1 MKNAFF
7 KKFGAI
13 WTALALA
20 CGAVAADVDVEVVVG
35 ETAAFQTSANVYR
48 RNAATLTVSTGTSR
62 NQVAIANAEAG
73 TYGTTASITP
83 SSTAKQT
90 FYVKGLAY
98 TSDKATV
105 TSTYKSSSN
114 SNTSDTYNIYV
125 AEGKHLTMQV
135 GDAAVSFTTPTV
147 SSRTYWNIHVVEGSD
162 VVDATMNTSIF
173 TSTSKTVTVTPKKAG
188 TAIVEVRSG
197 AAGSGGVL
205 RQKIYVTVTKE
216 PQTKDVA
223 LVQNDTVQFFFQ
235 CATRGGWHVKMNE
248 TAVEDKTDTQGGY
261 VSVTRSNAFT
271 ENVTDFNVTVWARR
285 TTAAGQKDVLTIT
298 DPAGNAYQYTFT
310 VGRCPAVDVSQ
321 GEKTLDPVRVCTAL
335 SGNAWTKTE
344 ADFDV
349 ASAEMTTTA
358 DAANVTITAKNTA
371 GEAAFT
377 ATTITV
383 SNHQASGTNCER
395 GAIYTLRVSTL
406 KPRPV
411 TLCEGDAAEIYFH
424 KTAATKWFLSV
435 NGNLVMDGSAIDGN
449 QMRLQL
455 TSAGSDTDAIL
466 TAETIKVGDGLN
478 KNGDLIVIS
487 TADGDDIYPYR
498 ANVLPAREVPVGMT
512 VDVDCYS
519 VTDKKPWSCDLM
531 PGADGYVTVD
541 CTAKTPDT
549 ASSKTTA
556 TITGVA
562 MTEEDGA
569 VVAVR
574 NNNYFSGQ
582 ADGQGGVYFLKTHVV
597 GVPKIPVYLSAG
609 VTMPVAFGNDKATE
623 ATTYAVSAGT
633 ATLSATDLVVADD
646 NKSFTLNLKADASAV
661 QGDTCELTVTTN
673 DAEFVKYNVIVM
685 QSITLEKG
693 TVAPGFLYGART
705 PWTTSSSNPE
715 VFGAQPVL
723 YNHLYSAEGRALNP
737 GDAVSLS
744 TNTTLSAGYWGIA
757 VRVYAVH
764 ESAYQVHTGTAENPA
779 EPVTFTL
786 EAPGVG
792 HDVTWHVGSNG
803 PDGKPARV
811 TVDLDQAAGS
821 SSVNVTITAKA
832 GAKGPETFEISN
844 GYYVER
850 VSVYVTDDTSDKP
863 THRRDS
869 AIQVLVGDYVDLPAI
884 ASSQDWTASIADS
897 TIVSVAPATPVS
909 AQAGEGDVTGA
920 AGEAI
925 RVTGLKVGTTYVSS
939 ELSDVIYIYTVQVLP
954 KNGETLTPVTVYVG
968 DQEVKVLQNERQG
981 AKRVWTDDI
990 LVATAQ
996 LGSNSA
1002 GEKTCVITGVQ
1013 EGKTQV
1019 HVQVGDTVY
1028 NAQVTTVRKRI
1039 DRYVDLVISKDGE
1052 STSTYSYTYDGLD
1065 AWTNKDPA
1073 HIAVT
1078 KGADNKTLT
1087 FKPLAVGHDV
1097 QVVVPA
1103 YVDSNGLKT
1112 DIYYHFTI
1120 TKLADDTIK
1129 IKDFGDAYFG
1139 YAGEPTITETADK
1152 VTLVFTDPD
1161 QAGTVKIPEGY
1172 TALMDIL
1179 TVGGGG
1185 GGGSPARFGQGGG
1198 GGGAGGF
1205 ATLLD
1210 KRFTAS
1216 SLYFTVGRGGPGGDG
1231 SELGHA
1237 YFGLTGEDSTVTDDF
1252 DHTYV
1257 VAFGGG
1263 GGGAPGKSV
1272 SSGLNGASGGGAA
1285 WYGNVAGKAGESV
1298 QGQGHDG
1305 AVPTVSGCGA
1315 GGGGA
1320 GEAGGA
1326 TSPNGNGLGGAGRAS
1341 DLSGTEVVYAKG
1353 GDGGRNDIDTLAA
1366 AGVNP
1371 GDGGNGG
1378 NGGPGGNG
1386 ADGTVVVTIKKL
1398 YRNILVPVPTTN
1410 DLVTARFLWENGKTV
1425 VPFDPQGL
1433 SFRSATDSHPYLWS
1447 DVIDKIVGTTN
1458 VVCSLDATKSE
1469 EQQKVG
1475 VGYYNF
1481 TIYLKEGFAWD
1492 VPEDEAYA
1500 ATSARRYSWT
1510 VVSDWNN
1517 TDAAL
1522 EVSKNVIWDPADKM
1536 KATVRIEANS
1546 SPEKSGGG
1554 VPNVLFLGSLCNAHG
1569 FSYSVL
1575 KAGLDAITEV
1585 GNVDYKLYNKNT
1597 TTPSY
1602 SGTLTKGQ
1610 KFNASV
1616 SMASN
1621 NHASMDGF
1629 YAGLDD
1635 AMSNGKKYDYIVFS
1649 FDRAKTAS
1657 GFDGT
1662 YDGKHSEAEISAWLR
1677 PFYDDDAVIWML
1689 DNQPKESAMPFNNG
1703 NPTDPNATG
1712 NGRFW
1717 SPSQVVVVS
1726 SGSSD
1731 TWTSLH
1737 YYAANYG
1744 STTVR
1749 NNAEARSYQ
1758 AYKGLMGLFDPGFY
1772 ATNMVTQAVYKNNS
1786 LNHSPLKTADKTSY
1800 DLLKGEA
1807 NENQVVY
1814 DNAKNVADMITS
1826 IVKVKPFDLQLEDKI
1841 MSPAKGLTI
1850 DTVTVQAYTPFVDG
1864 VQTPDSGAWYDIISW
1879 DATTGQTK
1887 DLDPTHKSGIQ
1898 GASMTVDAKNNV
1910 TVTLKQIAF
1919 EVLTRFDTR
1928 VTDDGTFRMVSEE
1941 DETIYNQSSGLYEKN
1956 PNDGPANVSLRTENG
1971 EAIGVEGEAETEI
1984 PWSFTAYPVE
1994 AKVVNGTALVG
2005 GRNTKKLNVYEGGKV
2020 TTYFYGNPGYK
2031 LSALL
2036 LDQENMPLP
2045 ENGEF
2050 TIENVNEAHTLQI
2063 NFTDF
2068 RGTTEATETSV
2079 VYDAQAHVFPVV
2091 LNDDWDTEYPIEI
2104 RYSLNPEGPFL
2115 TEEEFVEL
2123 YSTDPERTK
2132 VGDHTYYYHVF
2143 VEQPGYG
2150 EDGKPGFVDVGV
2162 DGEGKGTVTITK
2174 KPVTITANSFN
2185 IYGNQEGREEKPL
2198 PEDYKGVTVGGL
2210 IGDDVTTI
2218 GARINEMV
2226 AYGTIALSCPT
2237 YKFVE
2242 GQYPVV
2248 AETARGT
2255 DADIVGGNYEIHYLP
2270 GVVSV
2275 IKVPMKIGD
2284 VTQFEGLDP
2293 EDPLVD
2299 TGVEKVVKTY
2309 DGIATNLTVN
2319 VTLPTPD
2326 KATIKYSTDEKGTWS
2341 DTNPTFTHA
2350 GTYKVW
2356 YAVET
2361 GDDTTDD
2368 KGYPFFPVTNYQYVV
2383 VQPRPITVTSASAT
2397 KTYDGTP
2404 LVKKT
2409 ASITEG
2415 SLVAGDTIAFTV
2427 TGERTAVGVSPN
2439 DFTATVTSRDA
2450 GVDGNAD
2457 YTITKVNGELTV
2469 TPAAMVI
2476 GGVEQPLDPNFPLP
2490 YGETGVVSVEKTYD
2504 GEPTNILVTVTRP
2517 ENGYTIKYATNRSGP
2532 WSDEVPIFTYAGSYT
2547 VYYAVEDEVGNYAAV
2562 TNFARVVINPAEVTV
2577 TANDVGKRQD
2587 QKTDPDLTATVAGVS
2602 VTREVVTTVTDEE
2615 GHVEYVHTVTLAN
2628 DDVITYSL
2636 TREPGTTVGEYPIYA
2651 GGDEYQSGKDGVENP
2666 NYHVTYVPGV
2676 FSIGEG
2682 QAVLSLWITDHE
2694 YASKDEVY
2702 LAFLPRGSVG
2712 AIDNDFVLENLVGKI
2727 KVRCATS
2734 QSALSSA
2741 EAVAATLR
2749 YPSKPVEPNGWI
2761 WIKVKLPQTINVRE
2775 PLLWQIVVG
2784 E

>member
-1 MKNAFF
+1 MK
-7 KKFGAI
+7 KTILKGSLAI

-20 CGAVAADVDVEVVVG
+20 CGAVAADSTIYLVEG
-35 ETAAFQTSANVYR
+35 ETAKLTTSGKVYKKSK
-48 RNAATLTVSTGTSR
+48 ATFTVSSGTGLVGVSATETG
-62 NQVAIANAEAG
+62 NF
-73 TYGTTASITP
+73 GTTAEKTAGNN
-83 SSTAKQT
+83 SSAAQT
-90 FYVKGLAY
+90 VYAKGLAF
-98 TSDKATV
+98 TPGNGATV
-105 TSTYKSSSN
+105 KAAYTTTSGGSAKDV
-114 SNTSDTYNIYV
+114 DTFTVYV
-125 AEGKHLTMQV
+125 AEAKHLTMQV
-135 GDAAVSFTTPTV
+135 TDGAVEFKTPTV
-147 SSRTYWNIHVVEGSD
+147 STATYWNIEVAEGSD
-162 VVDATMNTSIF
+162 VVDAVYTDTGIRGVTSH
-173 TSTSKTVTVTPKKAG
+173 TVRITPKKAG
-188 TAIVEVRSG
+188 TAVVNVYTRTSTF
-197 AAGSGGVL
+197 STTGGYL
-205 RQKIYVTVTKE
+205 RQRIYVTVTNP
-216 PQTKDVA
+216 PQTKAVE

-235 CATRGGWHVKMNE
+235 CATKGGWHVKMNE

-271 ENVTDFNVTVWARR
+271 ENVNEFNVTVWARR
-285 TTAAGQKDVLTIT
+285 TTADGQNDVLTVT

-310 VGRCPAVDVSQ
+310 VGRCPAVDVS
-321 GEKTLDPVRVCTAL
+321 GGAVTLDPVRVCTTL

-344 ADFDV
+344 AKPDV
-349 ASAEMTTTA
+349 ASVEMATSA
-358 DAANVTITAKNTA
+358 GAANVTITAKNT
-371 GEAAFT
+371 ENDAAFT

-383 SNHQASGTNCER
+383 SNHTTSGTNCER
-395 GAIYTLRVSTL
+395 GAVYTLRVSAL

-435 NGNLVMDGSAIDGN
+435 NGTLVMDGSAIDGN

-487 TADGDDIYPYR
+487 TLNGDDIYPYR
-498 ANVLPAREVPVGMT
+498 ANVLPAREVAVGAT

-519 VTDKKPWSCDLM
+519 VTDQNPWSCDVM
-531 PGADGYVTVD
+531 PEGVGYVDVV
-541 CTAKTPDT
+541 CTEA
-549 ASSKTTA
+549 ASQKTTA
-556 TITGVA
+556 TITGLSL
-562 MTEEDGA
+562 TEGDGA
-569 VVAVR
+569 VVAIR
-574 NNNYFSGQ
+574 NNNYSHEVSG
-582 ADGQGGVYFLKTHVV
+582 AQGGVYYLKTRVM
-597 GVPKIPVYLSAG
+597 GVPTIPVYLSAG
-609 VTMPVAFGNDKATE
+609 VTMPVAFGFDKAPE
-623 ATTYAVSAGT
+623 GATYAVSAGT
-633 ATLSATDLVVADD
+633 ATLAATDLQAAADGRG
-646 NKSFTLNLKADASAV
+646 FTLNLTAGATAT
-661 QGDTCELTVTTN
+661 QGDTCLLTVTCGEGE
-673 DAEFVKYNVIVM
+673 DQIEVVKYNVIVM

-705 PWTTSSSNPE
+705 PWTTSSSDPT
-715 VFGAQPVL
+715 VFAAQPVL
-723 YNHLYSAEGRALNP
+723 YNKMYSAEGRALKA

-764 ESAYQVHTGTAENPA
+764 ESTYQIHTGTAEKPVD
-779 EPVTFTL
+779 PVTFL
-786 EAPGVG
+786 LDVPEVG
-792 HDVTWHVGSNG
+792 SAAEWVVGSNG
-803 PDGKPARV
+803 PDGKPERV
-811 TVDLDQAAGS
+811 IVTLDPVAGS
-821 SSVNVTITAKA
+821 SAVEVSIEAKP

-850 VSVYVTDDTSDKP
+850 ISVYVTDDTSDKP

-884 ASSQDWTASIADS
+884 ASSQAWTASIADS
-897 TIVSVAPATPVS
+897 TIVSVAPATPVG

-981 AKRVWTDDI
+981 ATRVWTDDI

-996 LGSNSA
+996 LGTNSS
-1002 GEKTCVITGVQ
+1002 GQKTCVITGVQ

-1028 NAQVTTVRKRI
+1028 NAQVTSVRKRI
-1039 DRYVDLVISKDGE
+1039 DRYVDLVLSKDGE

-1065 AWTNKDPA
+1065 AWTNKDPSR
-1073 HIAVT
+1073 IAVT
-1078 KGADNKTLT
+1078 KGADNQTLT
-1087 FKPLAVGHDV
+1087 FKPLAVGNDV

-1237 YFGLTGEDSTVTDDF
+1237 YFGLTGEDSKVTDDF

-1285 WYGNVAGKAGESV
+1285 WYGNIPGAAGQSV
-1298 QGQGHDG
+1298 DGQGHVG

-1341 DLSGTEVVYAKG
+1341 DLSGATVTYAKG
-1353 GDGGRNDIDTLAA
+1353 GDGGRNDIDAPAA
-1366 AGVNP
+1366 AGQNP

-1398 YRNILVPVPTTN
+1398 YHNILVPVPTTN
-1410 DLVTARFLWENGKTV
+1410 DLVTARFLWEDGKTV

-1458 VVCSLDATKSE
+1458 IVCSLDATKPE

-1517 TDAAL
+1517 TDAVLA
-1522 EVSKNVIWDPADKM
+1522 VSKNVIWDPEDKM
-1536 KATVRIEANS
+1536 KATVRIEAVS

-1569 FSYSVL
+1569 FSRDVL

-1616 SMASN
+1616 SMTSG
-1621 NHASMDGF
+1621 NHQSLNGF
-1629 YAGLDD
+1629 YSGLDD

-1649 FDRAKTAS
+1649 FDREQIGTGFNSPYS
-1657 GFDGT
+1657 G
-1662 YDGKHSEAEISAWLR
+1662 GKHTEAQISAWLK
-1677 PFYDDDAVIWML
+1677 PFYDEQAVIWL
-1689 DNQPKESAMPFNNG
+1689 IDDDPKMSTLPSSFNAG
-1703 NPTDPNATG
+1703 NL
-1712 NGRFW
+1712 W
-1717 SPSQVVVVS
+1717 CPSQITEIKY
-1726 SGSSD
+1726 SGQNAY
-1731 TWTSLH
+1731 WTSLYSYSGNDVNKSYASYCAVMGLLDPNKYGTVTLNTYKGTYTINRTT
-1737 YYAANYG
+1737 YYNYIAQEKVEAN
-1744 STTVR
+1744 
-1749 NNAEARSYQ
+1749 NKQ
-1758 AYKGLMGLFDPGFY
+1758 AYD
-1772 ATNMVTQAVYKNNS
+1772 A
-1786 LNHSPLKTADKTSY
+1786 
-1800 DLLKGEA
+1800 LKGAA

-1814 DNAKNVADMITS
+1814 DNASNVADMIKKV
-1826 IVKVKPFDLQLEDKI
+1826 VKVKPFNLQLKDKI

-1850 DTVTVQAYTPFVDG
+1850 DTVTVQACTNIVDG
-1864 VQTPDSGAWYDIISW
+1864 VASTDPKDWFDIIRW
-1879 DATTGQTK
+1879 DATTKQSTY
-1887 DLDPTHKSGIQ
+1887 LDTDHKSGIP
-1898 GASMTVDAKNNV
+1898 GASMSVDAENNV
-1910 TVTLKQIAF
+1910 TVTLEQIKF
-1919 EVLTRFDTR
+1919 EVQTRFDTR

-1941 DETIYNQSSGLYEKN
+1941 DEVIYNQSSGLYEKN
-1956 PNDGPANVSLRTENG
+1956 PNDGEAIVKLLTESG
-1971 EAIGVEGEAETEI
+1971 EAIGVEGDAETEV
-1984 PWSFTAYPVE
+1984 PWSFTAFPVE
-1994 AKVVNGTALVG
+1994 AIVQNGTALVG
-2005 GRNTKKLNVYEGGKV
+2005 GRNTKKLNVYEGGDV

-2031 LSALL
+2031 LSAIL

-2050 TIENVNEAHTLQI
+2050 TIFNVNEAHTLQI
-2063 NFTDF
+2063 EFEDF
-2068 RGTTEATETSV
+2068 RGAAEAEATSV
-2079 VYDAQAHVFPVV
+2079 AYDAEAHVFPVV
-2091 LNDDWDTEYPIEI
+2091 LGDDWKTDDPIEI
-2104 RYSLNPEGPFL
+2104 RYALTKDGPFL
-2115 TEEEFVEL
+2115 SEADFIEDCRTNHTEQAN
-2123 YSTDPERTK
+2123 

-2150 EDGKPGFVDVGV
+2150 EDGEPGFVDVGV
-2162 DGEGKGTVTITK
+2162 GGEGTVTITP

-2185 IYGNQEGREEKPL
+2185 IYGNQTDRKDGPL
-2198 PEDYKGVTVGGL
+2198 PSDYKGVTVGGL

-2218 GARINEMV
+2218 GARINAMV
-2226 AYGTIALSCPT
+2226 ADGTIALSCPT
-2237 YKFVE
+2237 YVFAE

-2248 AETARGT
+2248 AETAKGT

-2309 DGIATNLTVN
+2309 DGVATNLTID

-2397 KTYDGTP
+2397 KTYDGTA
-2404 LVKKT
+2404 LMKKT

-2415 SLVAGDTIAFTV
+2415 SLVDGDTIAFTV
-2427 TGERTAVGVSPN
+2427 TGAQTDVGVGQN
-2439 DFTATVTSRDA
+2439 VFTAAITSRDA
-2450 GVDGNAD
+2450 GVNGTDD
-2457 YTITKVNGELTV
+2457 YTVTKVYGDLTV
-2469 TPAAMVI
+2469 TPASMVI

-2490 YGETGVVSVEKTYD
+2490 YGESGVVSAEKTYD
-2504 GEPTNILVTVTRP
+2504 GEPTNIVVVVTRP
-2517 ENGYTIKYATNRSGP
+2517 EDGFVIKYTTDRTDPNSWTTEIP
-2532 WSDEVPIFTYAGSYT
+2532 TFVNAGSHT
-2547 VYYAVEDEVGNYAAV
+2547 VYYAVEDPSGNYAAV
-2562 TNFARVVINPAEVTV
+2562 TNFSRVVIKPVEIVVKAD
-2577 TANDVGKRQD
+2577 DVGKRAD
-2587 QKTDPDLTATVAGVS
+2587 QSDPELTATVSGKLVGDDEI
-2602 VTREVVTTVTDEE
+2602 VYELEREE
-2615 GHVEYVHTVTLAN
+2615 GDA
-2628 DDVITYSL
+2628 
-2636 TREPGTTVGEYPIYA
+2636 VGEYVVYA
-2651 GGDEYQSGKDGVENP
+2651 FGDEYQHNG
-2666 NYHVTYVPGV
+2666 NYHVTYEPGV

-2682 QAVLSLWITDHE
+2682 QSVLSLWITDHE
-2694 YASKDEVY
+2694 YASENEVY

-2712 AIDNDFVLENLVGKI
+2712 AIDEAFVKESLVGRI

-2734 QSALSSA
+2734 QRALETAALS
-2741 EAVAATLR
+2741 EATLR
-2749 YPSKPVEPNGWI
+2749 YPEKPVEANGWI
-2761 WIKVKLPQTINVRE
+2761 WIKVRLPSAINARE
-2775 PLLWQIVVG
+2775 PLLWQVLVD